1 MKNFWQFQKEN
12 KMNIDFS
19 NKTALITGATRGI
32 GKSIADC
39 LFESGADLILTGTR
53 LNETE
58 KLNLENQKRGIKNVR
73 YIQVD
78 FSDNISTRKFLKEL
92 DGYENIDICINNAG
106 VNKIDDFI
114 HTTTDDFEWIH
125 GINLKAPY
133 EILKVIGPKMID
145 RSYGRVVNVAS
156 IWSVITR
163 PGRSLYTSSK
173 NALTGLTKTLA
184 VEWAEHNIMVNAVSP
199 GFTLTE
205 LTKETNT
212 KEQLKEIEKII
223 PANRIA
229 EPIEIA
235 RVVAFLCSDLNTY
248 ITGQNI
254 TVDGGY
260 TNV

>member
-1 MKNFWQFQKEN
+1 
-12 KMNIDFS
+12 MNIDFT

-53 LNETE
+53 PEEIETLNR
-58 KLNLENQKRGIKNVR
+58 ENQIKGIKNVR
-73 YIQVD
+73 YIQAD
-78 FSDNISTRKFLKEL
+78 FSDSLSTKRFLEVL
-92 DGYENIDICINNAG
+92 DGYESIDICVNNAG
-106 VNKIDDFI
+106 VNKVDDFV
-114 HTTTDDFEWIH
+114 HTTADDFERIH
-125 GINLKAPY
+125 EINLKAPY
-133 EILKVIGPKMID
+133 QILKVIGPKMIA
-145 RSYGRVVNVAS
+145 RNYGRIVNIAS

-163 PGRSLYTSSK
+163 PGRSMYTSSK

-184 VEWAEHNIMVNAVSP
+184 VEWARHNVMVNAVSP

-205 LTKETNT
+205 LTKKTNT
-212 KEQLKEIEKII
+212 QEQLKEIEKII
-223 PANRIA
+223 PANRMA

-235 RVVAFLCSDLNTY
+235 RVVAFLCSDLNSY